1 MIKEGKFIYTPKKR
15 NAYKNNTQTGVY
27 GNVIIDVPKVN
38 GQLNLI
44 AYKRGKK
51 VYDKQVDFDT
61 IDLLILTRRFNS
73 EKNNIHH
80 YQKWFLMDL
89 TN

>member
-1 MIKEGKFIYTPKKR
+1 MRI
-15 NAYKNNTQTGVY
+15 KNNPQTGVY

-44 AYKRGKK
+44 AYKHGKK

-61 IDLLILTRRFNS
+61 IDLLILTRRFKS
-73 EKNNIHH
+73 EKNNIRH

>member
-1 MIKEGKFIYTPKKR
+1 M
-15 NAYKNNTQTGVY
+15 
-27 GNVIIDVPKVN
+27 PKVN

-44 AYKRGKK
+44 AYKHGNK

-61 IDLLILTRRFNS
+61 IDLLILARRFNS

-80 YQKWFLMDL
+80 YQKLFLMDL

>member
-1 MIKEGKFIYTPKKR
+1 MRI
-15 NAYKNNTQTGVY
+15 KNNPQTGVY

-44 AYKRGKK
+44 AYKHGKK

-73 EKNNIHH
+73 EKNNIRN

>member
-1 MIKEGKFIYTPKKR
+1 MPKL
-15 NAYKNNTQTGVY
+15 
-27 GNVIIDVPKVN
+27 N

-44 AYKRGKK
+44 AYKDGKK

-61 IDLLILTRRFNS
+61 IDLLVLTKRFNT
-73 EKNNIHH
+73 EKNNIYH

-89 TN
+89 TNLVIFQFIGQKIQENRLGCSLLS